1 MTFGL
6 RLALWYGF
14 VFVVA
19 ATALLVGLCHLMD
32 DSIDKEWRVT
42 RSKILAT
49 GKTSARVP
57 VHSGRGELNTL
68 VGLFNQMLDKNDNLV
83 RAMHESLDNVAHDL
97 RTPMTR
103 LRGSAENALRKAGDA
118 TSCREA
124 LEDCMEESDRVL
136 TVLSDEQRAL
146 TVGITKAMKDSTPGG
161 SGFSFVDMAANQ
173 AGIRFAAVATRN
185 PASAQSLQQ
194 LIAGG
199 VTAEDLF
206 PAIAGLP
213 EGISADDFH
222 WQYGGLGGAETRR
235 LFNEIDHRLDAL
247 RGFQ

>member
-1 MTFGL
+1 VL
-6 RLALWYGF
+6 QAKL
-14 VFVVA
+14 
-19 ATALLVGLCHLMD
+19 
-32 DSIDKEWRVT
+32 K
-42 RSKILAT
+42 
-49 GKTSARVP
+49 RVP
-57 VHSGRGELNTL
+57 VRSGRGELNTL
-68 VGLFNQMLDKNDNLV
+68 VGLLNQMLDKNDSLM
-83 RAMHESLDNVAHDL
+83 RAMHESLDNIAHDL

-103 LRGSAENALRKAGDA
+103 LRGSAE
-118 TSCREA
+118 
-124 LEDCMEESDRVL
+124 
-136 TVLSDEQRAL
+136 
-146 TVGITKAMKDSTPGG
+146 TVGITKEMKDSTPGG

-185 PASAQSLQQ
+185 PASAQRLQQ

-199 VTAEDLF
+199 VTTGDF
-206 PAIAGLP
+206 VPAITGLP